1 MSKVLGS
8 TSKKYAS
15 RYLQLKVGHG
25 AAGIYLARI
34 GAIETPQCWWCN
46 EAEQTVGHLHTKCRR
61 WRKERQKLMRN
72 LCKEGISC
80 QGWTERK
87 RLAELLANEKAMGP
101 ILGFLKSTEVG
112 GREGA
117 REREKEWER
126 RNDQAGEELLGD

>member
-1 MSKVLGS
+1 
-8 TSKKYAS
+8 
-15 RYLQLKVGHG
+15 
-25 AAGIYLARI
+25 
-34 GAIETPQCWWCN
+34 
-46 EAEQTVGHLHTKCRR
+46 
-61 WRKERQKLMRN
+61 MRN

-80 QGWTERK
+80 QGWSERQ
-87 RLAELLANEKAMGP
+87 RLAELLANEKAIGP